1 LAGVRRFFAA
11 TEGKTSKGDVS
22 KDQSSMDLKDKSHED
37 DASDE
42 ENADEEATEDTDEGI
57 VASGEDGGSGNAPT
71 TPADSKAPL
80 LIGGVA
86 LLSVGGFAG
95 LRFAPSW
102 PSSSA
107 RGSRLLRD

>member
-1 LAGVRRFFAA
+1 MNR
-11 TEGKTSKGDVS
+11 
-22 KDQSSMDLKDKSHED
+22 KDKPHED

-42 ENADEEATEDTDEGI
+42 ENADEEATEDTDEEI
-57 VASGEDGGSGNAPT
+57 VASGEDVGSGDAPT

-86 LLSVGGFAG
+86 LLSVEGFTG
-95 LRFAPSW
+95 LRFARSW